1 LHPRVIDLSLGRI
14 ERLLDRLDRP
24 QDRLPPVFHVA
35 GTNGKGS
42 VIAFVRG
49 MLEAQG
55 LRVHVFTS
63 PHLVRFNE
71 RIVVSGEE
79 IDEAALI
86 AVLEECEAVNGGEP
100 ITFFEITTAAALLA
114 FAREP
119 ADLTLLETGLGGR
132 LDATNVVQRPA
143 LTAITPISVDHQSF
157 LGETLGEIAFEKA
170 GILKPRV
177 ACVVAAQRPEA
188 ASVIRDRADTVGAPL
203 VREGIDWSSQA
214 TSEGMI
220 VENGEDRLS
229 LPRPGL
235 SGVHQIANAG
245 LALACIRRLPGVH
258 VGAEAVRQGLEK
270 VRWPGRLQRLDTG
283 RLRSMLPGDWE
294 LWLDGGH
301 NPAAG
306 EALAV
311 EVRDWRD
318 RPVHVILG
326 MLRSKDAAGFVTPL
340 APFVGRLITIAIP
353 REEGSLTAEDL
364 VATAATAGLTAEPA
378 AGLEDAFA
386 RLTRETSGP
395 ARVLVCG
402 SLYLA
407 GVVLKENGV

>member
-1 LHPRVIDLSLGRI
+1 LHPRVIDLSLDRI
-14 ERLLDRLDRP
+14 ERLLARLGRP

-42 VIAFVRG
+42 LIAFARA

-55 LRVHVFTS
+55 FRVHVFTS

-86 AVLEECEAVNGGEP
+86 AVLEECEGVNRGEP

-114 FAREP
+114 FSCES

-132 LDATNVVQRPA
+132 LDATNVVRRPA
-143 LTAITPISVDHQSF
+143 LTAITPISVDHQSY
-157 LGETLGEIAFEKA
+157 LGETISEIAGEKA
-170 GILKPRV
+170 GILKSGV
-177 ACVVAAQRPEA
+177 NCVVAAQRPEA
-188 ASVIRDRADTVGAPL
+188 AEVIRSRAEAVGAAL
-203 VREGIDWSSQA
+203 VREGVDWSSGPTA
-214 TSEGMI
+214 EGMI
-220 VENGEDRLS
+220 MVDGEDRLS
-229 LPRPGL
+229 LPLPGL
-235 SGVHQIANAG
+235 TGAHQVANAG
-245 LALACIRRLPGVH
+245 LAVACVRRLPGVR
-258 VGAEAVRQGLEK
+258 VGTEAVRRGLETAI
-270 VRWPGRLQRLDTG
+270 WPARLQRLYGG
-283 RLRSMLPGDWE
+283 RLRAMLPADWE

-311 EVRDWRD
+311 QLQGWRD
-318 RPVHVILG
+318 RPVHVVLG
-326 MLRSKDAAGFVTPL
+326 MLRNKDVAGFVAPL
-340 APFVGRLITIAIP
+340 APFVGRLIPIAIP
-353 REEGSLTAEDL
+353 REEGSLAAEDL
-364 VATAATAGLTAEPA
+364 VAIAASVGLNAEPA
-378 AGLEDAFA
+378 AGLEEA
-386 RLTRETSGP
+386 LTKLVHGANGS

-407 GVVLKENGV
+407 GVVLRENGV

>member
-1 LHPRVIDLSLGRI
+1 MHPRVIDLSLGRI
-14 ERLLDRLDRP
+14 ERLLALLGRP

-71 RIVVSGEE
+71 RIVVSGGE
-79 IDEAALI
+79 IDDAALT

-132 LDATNVVQRPA
+132 LDATNVVRRPA
-143 LTAITPISVDHQSF
+143 LTAITPISIDHQSY
-157 LGETLGEIAFEKA
+157 LGETLGEIAGEKA
-170 GILKPRV
+170 GILKPGV

-188 ASVIRDRADTVGAPL
+188 AAVIRERAEAVGAPL
-203 VREGIDWSSQA
+203 VREGADWSSRPTA
-214 TSEGMI
+214 EGMI
-220 VENGEDRLS
+220 LENGKDRLS
-229 LPRPGL
+229 LPLPGL
-235 SGVHQIANAG
+235 SGAHQVANAG
-245 LALACIRRLPGVH
+245 LAVACVRRLPGVH
-258 VGAEAVRQGLEK
+258 VGAEAIRRGLEK
-270 VRWPGRLQRLDTG
+270 VEWPGRLQRLDGG
-283 RLRSMLPGDWE
+283 RLRSMLPEDWE

-311 EVRDWRD
+311 QLRAWRD
-318 RPVHVILG
+318 RPLYMVLG

-353 REEGSLTAEDL
+353 REEGSLSADEL
-364 VATAATAGLTAEPA
+364 IATAATTGLAAEPA
-378 AGLEDAFA
+378 AGLEDALA
-386 RLTRETSGP
+386 RLAGEASGP

-407 GVVLKENGV
+407 GIVLKENGM